1 MVSRGCE
8 AGKFG
13 RGSVA
18 VPMNLDNLG
27 DNIRD
32 ETKSDEPLSDVNPV
46 SSSTDTA
53 GKKISIS
60 REKTLQDAVKPKN
73 KRKKKKSSKI
83 VAV

>member
-32 ETKSDEPLSDVNPV
+32 ETKSDEPLSDVNLV

-53 GKKISIS
+53 GKEMSIS
-60 REKTLQDAVKPKN
+60 REKTLQDVVKPKN

-83 VAV
+83 AAV

>member
-18 VPMNLDNLG
+18 VPMNLDNLD

-32 ETKSDEPLSDVNPV
+32 ETKLDEPLSDVNPV